1 MSVLPATGYSPLPL
15 LSADRRGIQ
24 VCTEAG
30 KTAEGTQGQK
40 RLILEHAA
48 EMYDQLRSGAG
59 VTLVLE
65 AGYASEPGG
74 DIVVC
79 KVGVGFSLRGK
90 PRGD

>member
-1 MSVLPATGYSPLPL
+1 M
-15 LSADRRGIQ
+15 LSADWRGIQ

-48 EMYDQLRSGAG
+48 EMYDQMRSGAG
-59 VTLVLE
+59 VILVLE

-79 KVGVGFSLRGK
+79 KVGVWFS
-90 PRGD
+90 

>member
-1 MSVLPATGYSPLPL
+1 MGPKPLLL
-15 LSADRRGIQ
+15 LSAKWHGIQ

-48 EMYDQLRSGAG
+48 EMYDQMRSGAG

-74 DIVVC
+74 DIIVC
-79 KVGVGFSLRGK
+79 KVGVAFS
-90 PRGD
+90 